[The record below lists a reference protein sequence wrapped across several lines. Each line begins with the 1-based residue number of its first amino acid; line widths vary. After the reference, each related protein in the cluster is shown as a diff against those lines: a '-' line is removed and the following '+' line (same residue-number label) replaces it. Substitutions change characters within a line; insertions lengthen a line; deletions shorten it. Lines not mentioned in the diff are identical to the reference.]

1 MATTTSAAGLRRLV
15 VAMAT
20 DNMSSVAGAGRAVHR
35 SGDTMT
41 AQAAVVVGAADTI
54 AAEPD
59 DYD

>member
-1 MATTTSAAGLRRLV
+1 
-15 VAMAT
+15 MAT

-59 DYD
+59 DYDQ